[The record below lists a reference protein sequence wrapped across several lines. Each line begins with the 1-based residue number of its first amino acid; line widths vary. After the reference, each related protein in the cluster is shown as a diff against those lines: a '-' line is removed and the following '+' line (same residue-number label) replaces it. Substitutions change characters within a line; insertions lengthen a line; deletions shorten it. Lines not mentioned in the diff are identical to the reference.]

1 METIIK
7 CSNLTHYYGSRK
19 IYEDLNFEV
28 PKGRILGLLGKNGT
42 GKTTT
47 INILCIYRDVTL
59 LKLDRCRIK
68 EDSIQLTT
76 LEADQE
82 LAVLMLRGRIAN
94 AGDLWRKGIPA
105 SEAL

>member
-1 METIIK
+1 MFELKQVNVKSST
-7 CSNLTHYYGSRK
+7 YW
-19 IYEDLNFEV
+19 ENF
-28 PKGRILGLLGKNGT
+28 GAG
-42 GKTTT
+42 
-47 INILCIYRDVTL
+47 IYRDVTL